1 MVTYSFALA
10 IMQVD
15 GLLGNLHLYP
25 NFSHWVTV
33 VKIIWKRL
41 HLCWKLSHLV
51 ALCAY
56 HRFQLAEWCMTVDCR
71 EVSRIGLLPPSRWHS
86 TRIAPMS
93 KCCPSVLKASGK
105 MLPKTPIF
113 FLSDGSG
120 SSITSKNFEIDL
132 RLLLMVQR
140 RLCRGHWLTTCEL
153 LAFDTHP
160 EHVSTVS
167 GFLLNISTVS
177 YLYTDTMCIIIL
189 IVWTKNDRVEKWM
202 EWLGRN

>member
-93 KCCPSVLKASGK
+93 KCCPSVLKVSGK
-105 MLPKTPIF
+105 TLPKTPIF

-132 RLLLMVQR
+132 ADGTKEIVS
-140 RLCRGHWLTTCEL
+140 WS
-153 LAFDTHP
+153 LANYLRVACIRYPSRACIYCVRIPP
-160 EHVSTVS
+160 EHLDSQ
-167 GFLLNISTVS
+167 LLV
-177 YLYTDTMCIIIL
+177 YTYYVYNYANCL
-189 IVWTKNDRVEKWM
+189 N
-202 EWLGRN
+202 

>member
-1 MVTYSFALA
+1 MVYDSRLQRGVQDRSF
-10 IMQVD
+10 
-15 GLLGNLHLYP
+15 
-25 NFSHWVTV
+25 
-33 VKIIWKRL
+33 
-41 HLCWKLSHLV
+41 
-51 ALCAY
+51 
-56 HRFQLAEWCMTVDCR
+56 
-71 EVSRIGLLPPSRWHS
+71 
-86 TRIAPMS
+86 
-93 KCCPSVLKASGK
+93 
-105 MLPKTPIF
+105 TPIKVAFHKDSTHEQMLSKFVESVWKDAPQNSNF

-177 YLYTDTMCIIIL
+177 YLYTHTMCIIML
-189 IVWTKNDRVEKWM
+189 IV
-202 EWLGRN
+202 